1 MINIFGY
8 CNVSYREH
16 TLTNLHLWFSQ
27 EHTPKGKGRGK
38 GVSKTETAAGRQD
51 KDSDNKKVTK
61 FM

>member
-27 EHTPKGKGRGK
+27 EHTPKGKGRGN
-38 GVSKTETAAGRQD
+38 GAS
-51 KDSDNKKVTK
+51 
-61 FM
+61 